1 MNYYNA
7 LLAKKTNKVL
17 QFGSLYERLFETW
30 INRARQIL
38 KDLPT
43 GAISTVN
50 DAAELPLNALKVS
63 VEAVQD
69 LHGYDHPWVGGAGKN
84 KLRLLLSRLKSL
96 NTGGTWHNNVYT
108 YESITYTILEDADG
122 NITGI
127 KVNGTTSTRSFL
139 LLDDLSDMVDISFIM
154 NGCPNG
160 GASPYTASGYCLF
173 TGGIGVPQIYD
184 TGSGISFTVSSY
196 GALIYLNVNN
206 TSVSN
211 LIFYPMLRLAT
222 ETDPTFA
229 PYSNICPISGWDS
242 GGIGVIGKNLFNP
255 LVNVNKWLESDG
267 TFLNDEGSL
276 TSQKIKTKS
285 GQIFTLS
292 TTSPSPALAIGF
304 YDVNDNLLQRVAQ
317 ARVKSI
323 TATAPNNTAYLYASR

>member
-206 TSVSN
+206 I
-211 LIFYPMLRLAT
+211 L
-222 ETDPTFA
+222 
-229 PYSNICPISGWDS
+229 
-242 GGIGVIGKNLFNP
+242 
-255 LVNVNKWLESDG
+255 
-267 TFLNDEGSL
+267 
-276 TSQKIKTKS
+276 
-285 GQIFTLS
+285 
-292 TTSPSPALAIGF
+292 
-304 YDVNDNLLQRVAQ
+304 
-317 ARVKSI
+317 
-323 TATAPNNTAYLYASR
+323 